1 MSSNLMK
8 ICNVMTWN
16 EWLERQK
23 ARDVSYRSLED
34 YYYYLVYAIYLAMFS
49 YPKEIILPL
58 VDEIKNRYKGFV
70 DMAEDLYPNEKV
82 PKLLLK
88 GNLDR
93 AFTEYTKLYF
103 EDMDIASLCDQL
115 LVFLHHE
122 PEIEGSESEEKEH
135 RYKQT
140 RKMLKIV
147 IEDSEKD
154 IKKPFNVED
163 EKELVYL
170 ISQVI
175 VLKITIAVLKEKY
188 KLGDTRNDMQETYD
202 FMIEILKGTAEDGKY
217 ELIPLSAFMHVL
229 ESHCEI
235 SQHYILNLD
244 LLFDR
249 LLPYSTGNQIVK
261 MIMTPNPFYQQV
273 SSIKSPFKIYSSYIK
288 ECDRILSS
296 DASDAVKGVAKKLK
310 SKISRREKKD
320 LEFPVEIP
328 NPFTM

>member
-1 MSSNLMK
+1 MK
-8 ICNVMTWN
+8 ICNVMTWK
-16 EWLERQK
+16 EWLEQQK
-23 ARDVSYRSLED
+23 DRDAPYRSLND
-34 YYYYLVYAIYLAMFS
+34 YYDYLVHSIYLAMFN
-49 YPKEIILPL
+49 YPKEIILSL
-58 VDEIKNRYKGFV
+58 IDKIKNRYKGFI
-70 DMAEDLYPNEKV
+70 DMAEDLYPEERV

-163 EKELVYL
+163 ENDL
-170 ISQVI
+170 IFLIPQII

-202 FMIEILKGTAEDGKY
+202 FMIEILKGTTEDGEY
-217 ELIPLSAFMHVL
+217 ELIPLSAFMHIL
-229 ESHCEI
+229 ESYCEM

-244 LLFDR
+244 LLFER
-249 LLPYSTGNQIVK
+249 LLPYSTGSEIVE
-261 MIMTPNPFYQQV
+261 MIMTPNPFFQQV

-310 SKISRREKKD
+310 SKISQREKKD
-320 LEFPVEIP
+320 LEPPQGMP
-328 NPFTM
+328 NLFTM